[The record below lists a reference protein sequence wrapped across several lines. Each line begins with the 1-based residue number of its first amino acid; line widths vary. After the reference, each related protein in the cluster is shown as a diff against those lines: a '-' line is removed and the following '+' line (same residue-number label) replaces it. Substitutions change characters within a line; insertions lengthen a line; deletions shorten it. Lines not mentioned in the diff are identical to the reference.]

1 MTSKN
6 NVTSKTIDLDTDKL
20 VNAGP
25 ANSEMLKFAH
35 RGDINVYQETQDRLE
50 VIGWNQ
56 YVCQP

>member
-20 VNAGP
+20 INAGP

-35 RGDINVYQETQDRLE
+35 RKPILGRY
-50 VIGWNQ
+50 
-56 YVCQP
+56 